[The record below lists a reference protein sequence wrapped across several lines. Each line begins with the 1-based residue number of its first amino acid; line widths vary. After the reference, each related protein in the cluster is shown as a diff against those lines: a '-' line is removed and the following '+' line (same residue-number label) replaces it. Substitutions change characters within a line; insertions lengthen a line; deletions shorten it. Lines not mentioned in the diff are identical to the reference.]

1 MKSVDYF
8 CYGLPLINN
17 IPGDTWELVNRCG
30 IGVNC
35 PWDELPAAAEQIVRE
50 ADKLQEKRGQIRQ
63 LYGRLFT
70 REAMEDVLRRN
81 VLPLIEKH

>member
-1 MKSVDYF
+1 MGACKPLGNWCELSV
-8 CYGLPLINN
+8 G
-17 IPGDTWELVNRCG
+17 RAS
-30 IGVNC
+30 
-35 PWDELPAAAEQIVRE
+35 AAAEQIVRE

-81 VLPLIEKH
+81 VLPLIENH